1 MTINF
6 TKEIINFHF
15 SEILWKWPLFGSS
28 FFAVKRVPEG
38 KEKGGDHILALNR
51 HGVHFIDLITHVSN
65 PHPNFLLLCIEVINN
80 SLI

>member
-1 MTINF
+1 MNLSNF
-6 TKEIINFHF
+6 NKIESTTFYHYFRCCIKFCLIFH

-65 PHPNFLLLCIEVINN
+65 
-80 SLI
+80 

>member
-1 MTINF
+1 MISIYGSIN
-6 TKEIINFHF
+6 F

-65 PHPNFLLLCIEVINN
+65 LIMIQNF
-80 SLI
+80 